1 MARFSLFG
9 EATGLTLEMTPS
21 EVTSA
26 GLTAANTGDTEA
38 EFVWYSAASDT
49 VREDHHY
56 HNAATCPDCGQG
68 MIRLGHCLHCP
79 GCGFSSCGA

>member
-9 EATGLTLEMTPS
+9 EATGLTVDIGPDQAS
-21 EVTSA
+21 SA
-26 GLTAANTGDTEA
+26 AMAVGAGESEA
-38 EFVWYSAASDT
+38 EFVWYSAPSDT
-49 VREDHHY
+49 VREDHYY